1 MVLFQNV
8 VALAEAVTLA
18 RKAGLSP
25 QRLFETLA
33 TGSADSF
40 ALRNHGMKALLRD
53 EFPERAYSVEYA
65 LKDLGYALDLAKERH
80 WNFAAPRTRA
90 RARAGEERRPRRQ
103 VLPGPRQD
111 ARFVSRAREVLRSVG
126 AQEAPVEIF
135 GDDPVL
141 PVRYRIA
148 AAASAALGA
157 LGIAVTSLAGKA
169 QRIRV
174 NARAAAIS
182 LRSAR
187 YLKIDGKSLP
197 SPWDPLSGF
206 YPVRDGWVSIH
217 CNFPN
222 HRDAAMR
229 VLGTPAERER
239 ARRQAARGTAWLS
252 RTPSTRRA
260 DAPAT
265 CAARSNGAGTR
276 RRQAIASQPLVEI
289 ARIGDAPPEPRR
301 AARPLGGVRVL
312 DLTRVLAGPTCG
324 KSLAEHGADV
334 LKISAAHLPD
344 SGLVELDTGIGKRS
358 ARLDLRSEPE
368 VLRNLVREA
377 DVFIQSYRPGRSPRG
392 LRSGGRR
399 RVAARHRVR
408 LAQRV
413 GRYGSVARAA
423 RIRQHRPG
431 GKRYDAGKA
440 KPRLLPVSAIDYVSG
455 YLMAFGVCVAL
466 ARRASI
472 GGSWLVRVALARVGK
487 WIVDLGLVPAYA
499 AIRKS
504 CPKPSSSH

>member
-1 MVLFQNV
+1 MS
-8 VALAEAVTLA
+8 AL
-18 RKAGLSP
+18 G
-25 QRLFETLA
+25 
-33 TGSADSF
+33 
-40 ALRNHGMKALLRD
+40 
-53 EFPERAYSVEYA
+53 
-65 LKDLGYALDLAKERH
+65 
-80 WNFAAPRTRA
+80 
-90 RARAGEERRPRRQ
+90 
-103 VLPGPRQD
+103 
-111 ARFVSRAREVLRSVG
+111 EVLRSVG

-187 YLKIDGKSLP
+187 YLKINGKSLP

-229 VLGTPAERER
+229 VLDTPAERER
-239 ARRQAARGTAWLS
+239 AEAASRWWHGMALEDAVHAAGGCAGYVRSEEQWHRHPQAA
-252 RTPSTRRA
+252 
-260 DAPAT
+260 
-265 CAARSNGAGTR
+265 
-276 RRQAIASQPLVEI
+276 AIASQPLVEI
-289 ARIGDAPPEPRR
+289 ARVGDAPPEPRR

-334 LKISAAHLPD
+334 LKISAAHLPN

-368 VLRNLVREA
+368 VLRKLVREA
-377 DVFIQSYRPGRSPRG
+377 DVFIQSYRPGTLAARGFSPEA
-392 LRSGGRR
+392 
-399 RVAARHRVR
+399 VAA
-408 LAQRV
+408 L
-413 GRYGSVARAA
+413 
-423 RIRQHRPG
+423 RPG
-431 GKRYDAGKA
+431 IVYASLSAWGDTGPWRERRGFDSIVQAVSGMTEGA

-487 WIVDLGLVPAYA
+487 WIVDRGTVENYVGVTDDLPETELAPLLGEMDAPDGRIRYLKPVLQLSATPPYFDQPPVPLGYHPPAWT
-499 AIRKS
+499 
-504 CPKPSSSH
+504 SS